1 MKKLCLI
8 LSMLGAAVT
17 VHAADPLNGTLWKTI
32 DDETNQPKALV
43 RFSEQKDGMLLGTIE
58 KILVPGEDGPC
69 EGCEGPY
76 HNKPLKGVSIVH
88 HLKSIGGGQYANGEI
103 TDPKNG
109 KTYSLKGE
117 ILNQGK
123 TLKLRGY
130 LGISL
135 LGRNQIWQRVQ

>member
-1 MKKLCLI
+1 MKKI
-8 LSMLGAAVT
+8 LLALGLLGSMA

-43 RFSEQKDGMLLGTIE
+43 MFHEQKDGVLTGTIE

-69 EGCEGPY
+69 DGCEGPY
-76 HNKPLKGVSIVH
+76 HNKPLKGVTIVH
-88 HLKSIGGGQYANGEI
+88 HLKSIGNGQYANGEI

-117 ILNQGK
+117 ILNNGK

-135 LGRNQIWQRVQ
+135 LGRNQIWQRAQ